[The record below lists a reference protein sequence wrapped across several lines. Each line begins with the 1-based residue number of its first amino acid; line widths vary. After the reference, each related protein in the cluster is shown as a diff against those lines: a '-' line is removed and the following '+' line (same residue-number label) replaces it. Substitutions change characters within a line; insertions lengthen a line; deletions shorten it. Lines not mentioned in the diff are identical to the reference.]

1 MRNFDYAK
9 VKDPE
14 YFRDGRMDAHSDH
27 IYYRTE
33 AEAEVKETSYRQSL
47 NGLWKFHYAKN
58 YEGTIQ
64 GFESESYSCK
74 DWEDIYVPA
83 HIQMEGYDAPQYANV
98 QYPWEGHEEIHP
110 GEIPEHF
117 NPVASYVNYF
127 TVPEEMK
134 GKRLFISFQ
143 GAESGLALWLNG
155 SFIGYS
161 EDSFTPSEFELTE
174 YVKEGEN
181 KLAAQV
187 FKWTASSWCEDQDF
201 FRFSGIYRDVYLYT
215 VPEVHV
221 YDLQIRAIPDETLK
235 KAVFELDVQVWGSGK
250 ARIVLA
256 KDGQT
261 VIESE
266 KELVDVDAENA
277 GNHFEWEVEQPVLWS
292 AEDPQLYDLMIEVY
306 DADGALQE
314 IIPQKVGFRR
324 FEMKDGIMTL
334 NGKRIVFKGVNR
346 HEFSSI
352 NGRHVSEE
360 ELRKDL
366 QTMKQNNI
374 NAIRTCHY
382 PDASKIYELCDEY
395 GIYMIDETNLESH
408 GSWDVAEFTKDY
420 TYIVPHDKPEWL
432 EMMLDRANSMYQ
444 RDKNHAAILIWSC
457 GNESFGGKDIY
468 EMSQFFHREDPT
480 RLVHYEGLFHDRSYN
495 DTSDMESQMYPS
507 VEAIKEFLAK
517 DNSKPFI
524 CCEYTHAMGNS
535 CGAMHKYT
543 DLTDTEP
550 KYQGGFI
557 WDYIDQ
563 SIYKKDRYGKE
574 FQAYG
579 GDFGERPTDYN
590 FSGNGIAYGGNR
602 DASPKMQ
609 EVKFNYQNITAE
621 VSADSVKVINKNLF
635 VNTDTFDCK
644 VTVAKDG
651 KVIRTAKLE
660 TAVAPLSE
668 QVYPLPFAKEISAG
682 EYAVTVSFSLK
693 EEKVWAKAGHE
704 VAFGQYVYQVEAEEA
719 KEVLAKADEKLTV
732 IHSTHNL
739 GVRGAHF
746 EVLFSVLNGGLVSYK
761 YAGREMIEA
770 IPKPNFWRAPTDN
783 DCGNLMQM
791 RYAQWKI
798 ASMYLNHKDY
808 RQGMYGPGNIPEVE
822 EKENSV
828 KVTFKYLMPTTPAS
842 ECFLSYEV
850 SGDGRVKTTLTYD
863 PVKELGD
870 MPEFGVI
877 FKFNADY
884 DHVEWY
890 GLGEAETYADRK
902 KGAKLGIYSNLVKD
916 NIARYMVPQEC
927 GAKEEVR
934 WAKVTDR
941 KGRGMLFEM
950 DGEPMMFSAL
960 PYTPHEMENAMHPYE
975 LPEVHYTV
983 VRAAKAQ
990 MGIGGDDSWGART
1003 HEEYLLNADGKM
1015 EFSFVFKGL

>member
-1 MRNFDYAK
+1 MKTFDYSL
-9 VKDPE
+9 VKDPQ
-14 YFRDGRMDAHSDH
+14 YFKDGRMDAHSDH
-27 IYYRTE
+27 TYYRDGEE
-33 AEAEVKETSYRQSL
+33 AKEKETSFRYDL
-47 NGLWKFHYAKN
+47 NGIWKFHYARN
-58 YEGTIQ
+58 YGSAIP
-64 GFESESYSCK
+64 GFEKTEYCCK
-74 DWEDIYVPA
+74 DWDDIRVPA
-83 HIQMEGYDAPQYANV
+83 HIQMEGYDVPQYANV
-98 QYPWEGHEEIHP
+98 QYPWEGHEDIHP
-110 GEIPEHF
+110 GEVPEHF
-117 NPVASYVNYF
+117 NPVASYVKYF
-127 TVPEEMK
+127 EVPEEMQ

-143 GAESGLALWLNG
+143 GAESGIALWLNG
-155 SFIGYS
+155 HFVGYS

-221 YDLQIRAIPDETLK
+221 YDLQIRAIPDETLS
-235 KAVFELDVQVWGSGK
+235 AAALEIRTNTWGKGEVKITLS
-250 ARIVLA
+250 
-256 KDGQT
+256 KDGET
-261 VIESE
+261 VIEDKKALDGE
-266 KELVDVDAENA
+266 EIYAWKVEN
-277 GNHFEWEVEQPVLWS
+277 PVLWS
-292 AEDPQLYDLMIEVY
+292 AEDPQLYDLTMEIYNES
-306 DADGALQE
+306 GELQE
-314 IIPQKVGFRR
+314 VIPQKVGFRR

-346 HEFSSI
+346 HEFSSVS
-352 NGRHVSEE
+352 GRHVSEE

-366 QTMKQNNI
+366 KIMKQNNI

-382 PDASKIYELCDEY
+382 PDASLIYQLCDEY

-408 GSWDVAEFTKDY
+408 GSWDIAEFTKDY
-420 TYIVPHDKPEWL
+420 TYVVPHDKPEWL
-432 EMMLDRANSMYQ
+432 DMMLDRANSMYQ

-457 GNESFGGKDIY
+457 GNESFGGKDIF
-468 EMSQFFHREDPT
+468 EMSQFFHKADPT
-480 RLVHYEGLFHDRSYN
+480 RLVHYEGVCHDRRYN

-517 DNSKPFI
+517 DDSKPFV

-635 VNTDTFDCK
+635 VNTDIFDCK

-651 KVIRTAKLE
+651 KVIRKASLA

-668 QVYPLPFAKEISAG
+668 EVYALPLAKEEKPG
-682 EYAVTVSFSLK
+682 EYAVTVSFHLK
-693 EEKVWAKAGHE
+693 EDKVWAEAGHE
-704 VAFGQYVYQVEAEEA
+704 VAFGQYIYKVEAPKKACPEGV
-719 KEVLAKADEKLTV
+719 EV
-732 IHSTHNL
+732 IRSTHNI
-739 GVRGAHF
+739 GVRGTHF
-746 EVLFSVLNGGLVSYK
+746 EVLFSVLNGGLASYK
-761 YAGREMIEA
+761 YAGKEMIEA

-783 DCGNLMQM
+783 DCGNLMGM
-791 RYAQWKI
+791 RYGQWKI
-798 ASMYLNHKDY
+798 ASMYLSHKDF
-808 RQGMYGPGNIPEVE
+808 RKGPYGPGNVPEVE
-822 EKENSV
+822 VNEKTV
-828 KVTFKYLMPTTPAS
+828 KVTYTYLMPTTPTS
-842 ECFLSYEV
+842 ECRLSYEV
-850 SGDGRVKTTLTYD
+850 FGDGRVKTTLTYD

-884 DHVEWY
+884 DRVEWY
-890 GLGEAETYADRK
+890 GLGETETYSDRK
-902 KGAKLGIYSNLVKD
+902 KGAKLGIYSNKVAD
-916 NIARYMVPQEC
+916 NMARYMVPQEC

-950 DGEPMMFSAL
+950 DEHNGPMMFSAL

-983 VRAAKAQ
+983 VRVAKDQ

-1003 HEEYLLNADGKM
+1003 HEEYLLKTDKKM

>member
-1 MRNFDYAK
+1 MKTFDYSL
-9 VKDPE
+9 VKDPQ
-14 YFRDGRMDAHSDH
+14 YFKDGRMDAHSDH
-27 IYYRTE
+27 TYYRDGE
-33 AEAEVKETSYRQSL
+33 EVQEKETSFRYDL
-47 NGLWKFHYAKN
+47 NGIWKFHYARN
-58 YEGTIQ
+58 YGSAIPE
-64 GFESESYSCK
+64 FEKTEYCCK
-74 DWEDIYVPA
+74 DWDDIRVPA
-83 HIQMEGYDAPQYANV
+83 HIQMEGYDVPQYANV
-98 QYPWEGHEEIHP
+98 QYPWEGHEDIHP

-117 NPVASYVNYF
+117 NPVASYVKYF
-127 TVPEEMK
+127 EVPEEMQ

-143 GAESGLALWLNG
+143 GAESGIALWLNG
-155 SFIGYS
+155 HFVGYS

-221 YDLQIRAIPDETLK
+221 YDLQIRAIPDETLS
-235 KAVFELDVQVWGSGK
+235 AAALEIRTNTWGKGEVKITLS
-250 ARIVLA
+250 
-256 KDGQT
+256 KDGET
-261 VIESE
+261 VIEDKKALDGE
-266 KELVDVDAENA
+266 EIYAWKVEN
-277 GNHFEWEVEQPVLWS
+277 PVLWS
-292 AEDPQLYDLMIEVY
+292 AEDPQLYDLTMEIYNES
-306 DADGALQE
+306 GELQE
-314 IIPQKVGFRR
+314 VIPQKVGFRR

-346 HEFSSI
+346 HEFSSVS
-352 NGRHVSEE
+352 GRHVSEE

-366 QTMKQNNI
+366 KIMKQNNI

-382 PDASKIYELCDEY
+382 PDASLIYQLCDEY

-408 GSWDVAEFTKDY
+408 GSWDIAEFTKDY
-420 TYIVPHDKPEWL
+420 TYVVPHDKPEWL
-432 EMMLDRANSMYQ
+432 DMMLDRANSMYQ

-457 GNESFGGKDIY
+457 GNESFGGKDIF
-468 EMSQFFHREDPT
+468 EMSQFFHKADPT
-480 RLVHYEGLFHDRSYN
+480 RLVHYEGVCHDRRYN

-517 DNSKPFI
+517 DDSKPFV

-635 VNTDTFDCK
+635 VNTDIFDCK

-651 KVIRTAKLE
+651 KVIRKASLA

-668 QVYPLPFAKEISAG
+668 EVYALPLAKEEKPG
-682 EYAVTVSFSLK
+682 EYAVTVSFHLK
-693 EEKVWAKAGHE
+693 EDKVWAEVGHE
-704 VAFGQYVYQVEAEEA
+704 VAFGQYIYKVEAPKKACPEGV
-719 KEVLAKADEKLTV
+719 EV
-732 IHSTHNL
+732 IRSTHNI
-739 GVRGAHF
+739 GVRGTHF

-761 YAGREMIEA
+761 YAGKEMIEA

-783 DCGNLMQM
+783 DCGNLMGM
-791 RYAQWKI
+791 RYGQWKI
-798 ASMYLNHKDY
+798 ASMYLSHKDF
-808 RQGMYGPGNIPEVE
+808 RKGPYGPGNVPEVE
-822 EKENSV
+822 VNEKTV
-828 KVTFKYLMPTTPAS
+828 KVTYTYLMPTTPTS
-842 ECFLSYEV
+842 KCKLSYEV
-850 SGDGRVKTTLTYD
+850 FGDGRVKTTLIYE

-884 DHVEWY
+884 DRVEWY
-890 GLGEAETYADRK
+890 GLGETETYSDRK
-902 KGAKLGIYSNLVKD
+902 KGAKLGIYANKVAD
-916 NIARYMVPQEC
+916 NMARYMVPQEC

-950 DGEPMMFSAL
+950 DEHNGPMMFSAL

-983 VRAAKAQ
+983 VRVAKNQ
-990 MGIGGDDSWGART
+990 MGVGGDDSWGART
-1003 HEEYLLNADGKM
+1003 HEEYLLKTDKKM

>member
-1 MRNFDYAK
+1 MKSFDYSM
-9 VKDPE
+9 VKDST
-14 YFRDGRMDAHSDH
+14 YFKDGRMEAHSDH
-27 IYYRTE
+27 ICYRDEMET
-33 AEAEVKETSYRQSL
+33 AEKETSFRYSL
-47 NGLWKFHYAKN
+47 NGIWKFHYARN
-58 YEGTIQ
+58 YGSAVQ
-64 GFESESYSCK
+64 GFENTDYSCR
-74 DWEDIYVPA
+74 DWDDIRVPA

-98 QYPWEGHEEIHP
+98 QYPWEGHEDIHP

-117 NPVASYVNYF
+117 NPVASYVKYF
-127 TVPEEMK
+127 EVPETMQ

-143 GAESGLALWLNG
+143 GAESGIALWLNG
-155 SFIGYS
+155 QFVGYS

-221 YDLQIRAIPDETLK
+221 YDLQIRAVPTEDLTEAALEIRTNT
-235 KAVFELDVQVWGSGK
+235 WGKGK
-250 ARIVLA
+250 AKVILA
-256 KDGQT
+256 KDGTEVINEEKPLDGEEIYSWT
-261 VIESE
+261 V
-266 KELVDVDAENA
+266 KN
-277 GNHFEWEVEQPVLWS
+277 PVLWS
-292 AEDPQLYDLMIEVY
+292 AEDPQLYDLTIEVY
-306 DADGALQE
+306 DEAGNLQE
-314 IIPQKVGFRR
+314 VIPQKAGFRR

-352 NGRHVSEE
+352 TGRNVSEA

-366 QTMKQNNI
+366 MIMKQNNI

-382 PDASKIYELCDEY
+382 PDASLIYELCDEY

-420 TYIVPHDKPEWL
+420 TYVVPHDKPEWL
-432 EMMLDRANSMYQ
+432 DMMLDRANSMYQ
-444 RDKNHAAILIWSC
+444 RDKNHPAILIWSC

-468 EMSQFFHREDPT
+468 EMSQFFHKKDST
-480 RLVHYEGLFHDRSYN
+480 RLVHYEGLCHDRRYN

-507 VEAIKEFLAK
+507 VEAIKDFLAK
-517 DNSKPFI
+517 DDSKPFI

-563 SIYKKDRYGKE
+563 SIYKKDRYGRE

-621 VSADSVKVINKNLF
+621 VTADTVKVINKNLF
-635 VNTDTFDCK
+635 VNTDIYQCK
-644 VTVAKDG
+644 VTVARDG
-651 KVIRTAKLE
+651 KVIRKALMDTS
-660 TAVAPLSE
+660 VAPLSE
-668 QVYPLPFAKEISAG
+668 ETYTLPLGKEEKSG
-682 EYAVTVSFSLK
+682 EYTVTVSFRLK
-693 EEKVWAKAGHE
+693 EDKVWAKAGHE
-704 VAFGQYVYQVEAEEA
+704 VAFGQYVYQVKEE
-719 KEVLAKADEKLTV
+719 KKVCQEPLTV
-732 IHSTHNL
+732 IRSTHNI

-761 YAGREMIEA
+761 YAGKEMIEA

-783 DCGNLMQM
+783 DCGNLMGM
-791 RYAQWKI
+791 RYGQWKI
-798 ASMYLNHKDY
+798 ASMYLSHKDF
-808 RQGMYGPGNIPEVE
+808 RQGPYGPGNTPEVE
-822 EKENSV
+822 EKEHSV
-828 KVTFKYLMPTTPAS
+828 KVTYKYLLPATPLA
-842 ECFLSYEV
+842 ECKLAYEV
-850 SGDGRVKTTLTYD
+850 YGDGRVKTTLTYD

-890 GLGEAETYADRK
+890 GLGPAETYADRK
-902 KGAKLGIYSNLVKD
+902 KGAKLGIYENMVKD
-916 NIARYMVPQEC
+916 NMARYMVPQEC

-950 DGEPMMFSAL
+950 DENNGPMMFSAL

-983 VRAAKAQ
+983 VRVAKDQ
-990 MGIGGDDSWGART
+990 MGVGGDDSWGART
-1003 HEEYLLNADGKM
+1003 HEEYLLKTDKKM

>member
-1 MRNFDYAK
+1 MKTFDYSL
-9 VKDPE
+9 VKDPQ
-14 YFRDGRMDAHSDH
+14 YFKDRRMDAHSDH
-27 IYYRTE
+27 TYYRDGEE
-33 AEAEVKETSYRQSL
+33 AQEKATSFRYDL
-47 NGLWKFHYAKN
+47 NGIWKFHYARN
-58 YEGTIQ
+58 YGSAIP
-64 GFESESYSCK
+64 GFEKADYCCK
-74 DWEDIYVPA
+74 DWDDIRVPA

-98 QYPWEGHEEIHP
+98 QYPWEGHEDIHP

-117 NPVASYVNYF
+117 NPVASYVKYF
-127 TVPEEMK
+127 EVPEEMQ

-143 GAESGLALWLNG
+143 GAESGIALWLNG
-155 SFIGYS
+155 QFVGYS

-201 FRFSGIYRDVYLYT
+201 YRFSGIYRDVYLYT

-221 YDLQIRAIPDETLK
+221 YDLQIRAIPDETLST
-235 KAVFELDVQVWGSGK
+235 AALEIGTDTWGKGTVKITLS
-250 ARIVLA
+250 
-256 KDGQT
+256 KDGET
-261 VIESE
+261 VIEDKKALDGEEIYSW
-266 KELVDVDAENA
+266 K
-277 GNHFEWEVEQPVLWS
+277 VEDPVLWS
-292 AEDPQLYDLMIEVY
+292 AEDPQLYDLVLEVY
-306 DADGALQE
+306 NEAGELQE
-314 IIPQKVGFRR
+314 VVPQKVGFRR

-346 HEFSSI
+346 HEFSSVS
-352 NGRHVSEE
+352 GRHVSEE

-366 QTMKQNNI
+366 KIMKQNNI

-382 PDASKIYELCDEY
+382 PDASLIYQLCDEY

-420 TYIVPHDKPEWL
+420 TYVVPHDKPEWL
-432 EMMLDRANSMYQ
+432 DMMLDRANSMYQ

-457 GNESFGGKDIY
+457 GNESFGGKDIF
-468 EMSQFFHREDPT
+468 EMSQFFHKADPT
-480 RLVHYEGLFHDRSYN
+480 RLVHYEGLCHDRRYN

-517 DNSKPFI
+517 DSSKPFI

-635 VNTDTFDCK
+635 VSTDIFDCK
-644 VTVAKDG
+644 VTVAKNG
-651 KVIRTAKLE
+651 KVIHKASLA

-668 QVYPLPFAKEISAG
+668 ETYVLPLAKEEKPG
-682 EYAVTVSFSLK
+682 EYTVTVSFHLK
-693 EEKVWAKAGHE
+693 EDKAWTEAGHE
-704 VAFGQYVYQVEAEEA
+704 VAFGQYVYKIEEP
-719 KEVLAKADEKLTV
+719 KKTCPEGVKV
-732 IHSTHNL
+732 IRSTHNI

-761 YAGREMIEA
+761 YAGKEMIEA

-783 DCGNLMQM
+783 DCGNLMGM
-791 RYAQWKI
+791 RYGQWKL
-798 ASMYLNHKDY
+798 ASMYLSHKDF
-808 RQGMYGPGNIPEVE
+808 RKGPYGPSNMPEVE
-822 EKENSV
+822 VNEKSV
-828 KVTFKYLMPTTPAS
+828 KVAYTYIMPTTPTS
-842 ECFLSYEV
+842 ECKLSYEV
-850 SGDGRVKTTLTYD
+850 FGDGRVKTTLVYD

-884 DHVEWY
+884 DRVEWY

-902 KGAKLGIYSNLVKD
+902 KGAKLGIYANKVAD

-950 DGEPMMFSAL
+950 DENNGPMMFSAL

-983 VRAAKAQ
+983 VRVAKDQ

-1003 HEEYLLNADGKM
+1003 HEEYLLKTDKKM

>member
-1 MRNFDYAK
+1 MKVFDYSL
-9 VKDPE
+9 VKDPQ
-14 YFRDGRMDAHSDH
+14 YFKDGRMDAHSDH
-27 IYYRTE
+27 TYYRDGEE
-33 AEAEVKETSYRQSL
+33 AQEKETSFRYDL
-47 NGLWKFHYAKN
+47 NGIWKFHYARN
-58 YEGTIQ
+58 YGSAIL
-64 GFESESYSCK
+64 GFEKEEYCCR
-74 DWEDIYVPA
+74 DWDDIRVPA

-98 QYPWEGHEEIHP
+98 QYPWEGHEDIHP

-117 NPVASYVNYF
+117 NPVASYVKYF
-127 TVPEEMK
+127 EVPKEMQ

-143 GAESGLALWLNG
+143 GAESGIALWLNG
-155 SFIGYS
+155 HFVGYS

-221 YDLQIRAIPDETLK
+221 YDLQIRAIPDETLS
-235 KAVFELDVQVWGSGK
+235 AAALEIRTNTWGKGTVKITLS
-250 ARIVLA
+250 
-256 KDGQT
+256 KDGET
-261 VIESE
+261 VIEDKKALDGEEIYSW
-266 KELVDVDAENA
+266 KVAD
-277 GNHFEWEVEQPVLWS
+277 PVLWS
-292 AEDPQLYDLMIEVY
+292 AEEPQLYDLTLEVY
-306 DADGALQE
+306 NEAGELQE
-314 IIPQKVGFRR
+314 VIPQRVGFRR

-346 HEFSSI
+346 HEFSSVS
-352 NGRHVSEE
+352 GRHVSEE

-366 QTMKQNNI
+366 KTMKQNNI

-382 PDASKIYELCDEY
+382 PDASLIYQLCDEY

-420 TYIVPHDKPEWL
+420 TYVVPHDKPEWL
-432 EMMLDRANSMYQ
+432 DMMLDRANSMYQ
-444 RDKNHAAILIWSC
+444 RDKNHTAILIWSC
-457 GNESFGGKDIY
+457 GNESFGGKDIF
-468 EMSQFFHREDPT
+468 EMSQFFRNTDPT
-480 RLVHYEGLFHDRSYN
+480 RLVHYEGLCHDRRYN

-517 DNSKPFI
+517 DDSKPFI

-590 FSGNGIAYGGNR
+590 FSGNGIAYGGSR

-635 VNTDTFDCK
+635 VNTDIFDCK
-644 VTVAKDG
+644 VTVAKNG
-651 KVIRTAKLE
+651 KVIRKASLA

-668 QVYPLPFAKEISAG
+668 ETYALPFAKEEKPG
-682 EYAVTVSFSLK
+682 EYAVIVSFHLK
-693 EEKVWAKAGHE
+693 EDKAWAEAGHE
-704 VAFGQYVYQVEAEEA
+704 VAFGQYVYQVEEPKKTCPEGV
-719 KEVLAKADEKLTV
+719 KV
-732 IHSTHNL
+732 IRSTHNI

-761 YAGREMIEA
+761 YAGKEMIEA

-783 DCGNLMQM
+783 DCGNLMGM
-791 RYAQWKI
+791 RYGQWKI
-798 ASMYLNHKDY
+798 ASMYLSHKDF
-808 RQGMYGPGNIPEVE
+808 RQGPYGPGNEPEVE
-822 EKENSV
+822 INEKTV
-828 KVTFKYLMPTTPAS
+828 KVTYTYLMPTTPLS
-842 ECFLSYEV
+842 ECRLSYEV
-850 SGDGRVKTTLTYD
+850 SGDGRVKTTLSYD

-884 DHVEWY
+884 DRVEWY
-890 GLGEAETYADRK
+890 GLGEAETYSDRK
-902 KGAKLGIYSNLVKD
+902 KGAKLGIYANKVAD

-934 WAKVTDR
+934 WAKITDR

-950 DGEPMMFSAL
+950 DENNGPMMFSAL

-983 VRAAKAQ
+983 VRVAKDQ

-1003 HEEYLLNADGKM
+1003 HEEYLLETDKKM

>member
-1 MRNFDYAK
+1 MKTFDYSL
-9 VKDPE
+9 VKDPQ
-14 YFRDGRMDAHSDH
+14 YFKDGRMDAHSDH
-27 IYYRTE
+27 TYYRDGEE
-33 AEAEVKETSYRQSL
+33 AKEKETSFRYDL
-47 NGLWKFHYAKN
+47 NGIWKFHYARN
-58 YEGTIQ
+58 YGSAIPE
-64 GFESESYSCK
+64 FEKTEYCCK
-74 DWEDIYVPA
+74 DWDDIRVPA
-83 HIQMEGYDAPQYANV
+83 HIQMEGYDVPQYANV
-98 QYPWEGHEEIHP
+98 QYPWEGHEDIHP

-117 NPVASYVNYF
+117 NPVASYVKYF
-127 TVPEEMK
+127 EVPEEMQ

-143 GAESGLALWLNG
+143 GAESGIALWLNG
-155 SFIGYS
+155 HFVGYS

-221 YDLQIRAIPDETLK
+221 YDLQIRAIPDETLS
-235 KAVFELDVQVWGSGK
+235 AAALEIRTNTWGKGEVKITLSRAGE
-250 ARIVLA
+250 
-256 KDGQT
+256 T
-261 VIESE
+261 VIEDKKALDGE
-266 KELVDVDAENA
+266 EIYAWKIEN
-277 GNHFEWEVEQPVLWS
+277 PVLWS
-292 AEDPQLYDLMIEVY
+292 AEDPQLYDLTMEVY
-306 DADGALQE
+306 NESGELQE
-314 IIPQKVGFRR
+314 VIPQKVGFRR

-346 HEFSSI
+346 HEFSSVS
-352 NGRHVSEE
+352 GRHVSEE

-366 QTMKQNNI
+366 KIMKQNNI

-382 PDASKIYELCDEY
+382 PDASLIYQLCDEY

-408 GSWDVAEFTKDY
+408 GSWDTAEFTKDY
-420 TYIVPHDKPEWL
+420 TYVVPHDKPEWL
-432 EMMLDRANSMYQ
+432 DMLLDRANSMYQ

-457 GNESFGGKDIY
+457 GNESFGGKDIF
-468 EMSQFFHREDPT
+468 EMSQFFHKADPT
-480 RLVHYEGLFHDRSYN
+480 RLVHYEGVCHDRRYN

-517 DNSKPFI
+517 DNSKPFV

-635 VNTDTFDCK
+635 VNTDIFDCK

-651 KVIRTAKLE
+651 KVIRKASLA

-668 QVYPLPFAKEISAG
+668 EVYALPLAKEEKPG
-682 EYAVTVSFSLK
+682 EYAVTVSFHLK
-693 EEKVWAKAGHE
+693 EDKAWAEAGHE
-704 VAFGQYVYQVEAEEA
+704 VAFGQYVYQVEEPKKACPEGV
-719 KEVLAKADEKLTV
+719 EV
-732 IHSTHNL
+732 IRSTHNI

-761 YAGREMIEA
+761 YAGKEMIEA

-783 DCGNLMQM
+783 DCGNLMGM
-791 RYAQWKI
+791 RYGQWKT
-798 ASMYLNHKDY
+798 ASMYLSHKDF
-808 RQGMYGPGNIPEVE
+808 RKGPYGPGNVPEVE
-822 EKENSV
+822 VNEKTV
-828 KVTFKYLMPTTPAS
+828 KVTYTYLMPTTPLS
-842 ECFLSYEV
+842 ECKLSYEV
-850 SGDGRVKTTLTYD
+850 FGDGRVKTTLTYD

-884 DHVEWY
+884 DRVEWY
-890 GLGEAETYADRK
+890 GLGEAETYSDRK
-902 KGAKLGIYSNLVKD
+902 KGAKLGIYTNKVAD
-916 NIARYMVPQEC
+916 NMARYMVPQEC

-950 DGEPMMFSAL
+950 DENNDPMMFSAL

-983 VRAAKAQ
+983 VRVAKDQ

-1003 HEEYLLNADGKM
+1003 HEEYLLKTDKKM

>member
-1 MRNFDYAK
+1 MKVFDYSL
-9 VKDPE
+9 VKDPQ
-14 YFRDGRMDAHSDH
+14 YFKDGRMDAHSDH
-27 IYYRTE
+27 TYYRDGEE
-33 AEAEVKETSYRQSL
+33 AQEKETSFRYDL
-47 NGLWKFHYAKN
+47 NGIWKFHYARN
-58 YEGTIQ
+58 YGSAIL
-64 GFESESYSCK
+64 GFEKEEYCCR
-74 DWEDIYVPA
+74 DWDDIRVPA

-98 QYPWEGHEEIHP
+98 QYPWEGHEDIHP

-117 NPVASYVNYF
+117 NPVASYVKYF
-127 TVPEEMK
+127 EVPEEMQ

-143 GAESGLALWLNG
+143 GAESGIALWLNG
-155 SFIGYS
+155 HFVGYS

-221 YDLQIRAIPDETLK
+221 YDLQIRAIPDETLS
-235 KAVFELDVQVWGSGK
+235 AAALEIRTNTWGKGTVKITLS
-250 ARIVLA
+250 
-256 KDGQT
+256 KDGET
-261 VIESE
+261 VIEDKKALDGEEIYSW
-266 KELVDVDAENA
+266 KVAD
-277 GNHFEWEVEQPVLWS
+277 PVLWS
-292 AEDPQLYDLMIEVY
+292 AEDPQLYDLTLEVY
-306 DADGALQE
+306 NEEGELQE
-314 IIPQKVGFRR
+314 VIPQRVGFRR

-346 HEFSSI
+346 HEFSSVS
-352 NGRHVSEE
+352 GRHVSEE

-366 QTMKQNNI
+366 KTMKQNNI

-382 PDASKIYELCDEY
+382 PDASLIYQLCDEY

-420 TYIVPHDKPEWL
+420 TYVVPHDKPEWL
-432 EMMLDRANSMYQ
+432 DMMLDRANSMYQ
-444 RDKNHAAILIWSC
+444 RDKNHTAILIWSC
-457 GNESFGGKDIY
+457 GNESFGGKDIF
-468 EMSQFFHREDPT
+468 EMSQFFRNTDPT
-480 RLVHYEGLFHDRSYN
+480 RLVHYEGLCHDRRYN

-517 DNSKPFI
+517 DDSKPFI

-635 VNTDTFDCK
+635 VNTDIFDCK
-644 VTVAKDG
+644 VTVAKNG
-651 KVIRTAKLE
+651 KVIRKASLA

-668 QVYPLPFAKEISAG
+668 ETYALPLAKEEKPG
-682 EYAVTVSFSLK
+682 EYAVTVSFHLK
-693 EEKVWAKAGHE
+693 EDKAWAEAGHE
-704 VAFGQYVYQVEAEEA
+704 VAFGQYVYQVEEPKKTCPEGV
-719 KEVLAKADEKLTV
+719 KV
-732 IHSTHNL
+732 IRSTHNI

-761 YAGREMIEA
+761 YAGKEMIEA

-783 DCGNLMQM
+783 DCGNLMGM
-791 RYAQWKI
+791 RYGQWKI
-798 ASMYLNHKDY
+798 ASMYLSHKDF
-808 RQGMYGPGNIPEVE
+808 RQGPYGPGNEPEVE
-822 EKENSV
+822 INEKTV
-828 KVTFKYLMPTTPAS
+828 KVTYTYLMPTTPLS
-842 ECFLSYEV
+842 ECRLSYEV
-850 SGDGRVKTTLTYD
+850 SGDGRVKTTLSYD

-884 DHVEWY
+884 DRVEWY
-890 GLGEAETYADRK
+890 GLGEAETYSDRK
-902 KGAKLGIYSNLVKD
+902 KGAKLGIYANKVAD

-950 DGEPMMFSAL
+950 DENNGPMMFSAL

-983 VRAAKAQ
+983 VRVAKDQ

-1003 HEEYLLNADGKM
+1003 HEEYLLETDKKM

>member
-1 MRNFDYAK
+1 MKTFDYSL
-9 VKDPE
+9 VKDPQ
-14 YFRDGRMDAHSDH
+14 YFKDRRMDAHSDH
-27 IYYRTE
+27 TYYRDGEE
-33 AEAEVKETSYRQSL
+33 AQEKATSFRYDL
-47 NGLWKFHYAKN
+47 NGIWKFHYARN
-58 YEGTIQ
+58 YGSAIP
-64 GFESESYSCK
+64 GFEKADYCCK
-74 DWEDIYVPA
+74 DWDDIRVPA

-98 QYPWEGHEEIHP
+98 QYPWEGHEDIHP

-117 NPVASYVNYF
+117 NPVASYVKYF
-127 TVPEEMK
+127 EVPEEMQ

-143 GAESGLALWLNG
+143 GAESGIALWLNG
-155 SFIGYS
+155 QFVGYS

-201 FRFSGIYRDVYLYT
+201 YRFSGIYRDVYLYT

-221 YDLQIRAIPDETLK
+221 YDLQIRAIPDETLST
-235 KAVFELDVQVWGSGK
+235 AALEIGTDTWGKGTVKITLS
-250 ARIVLA
+250 
-256 KDGQT
+256 KDGET
-261 VIESE
+261 VIEDKKALDGEEIYSW
-266 KELVDVDAENA
+266 K
-277 GNHFEWEVEQPVLWS
+277 VEDPVLWS
-292 AEDPQLYDLMIEVY
+292 AEDPQLYDLVLEVY
-306 DADGALQE
+306 NEAGELQE
-314 IIPQKVGFRR
+314 VVPQKVGFRR

-346 HEFSSI
+346 HEFSSVS
-352 NGRHVSEE
+352 GRHVSEE

-366 QTMKQNNI
+366 KIMKQNNI

-382 PDASKIYELCDEY
+382 PDASLIYQLCDEY

-420 TYIVPHDKPEWL
+420 TYVVPHDKPEWL
-432 EMMLDRANSMYQ
+432 DMMLDRANSMYQ

-457 GNESFGGKDIY
+457 GNESFGGKDIF
-468 EMSQFFHREDPT
+468 EMSQFFHKADPT
-480 RLVHYEGLFHDRSYN
+480 RLVHYEGLCHDRRYN

-517 DNSKPFI
+517 DSSKPFI

-635 VNTDTFDCK
+635 VSTDIFDCK
-644 VTVAKDG
+644 VTVAKNG
-651 KVIRTAKLE
+651 KVIHKASLA

-668 QVYPLPFAKEISAG
+668 ETYVLPLAKEEKPG
-682 EYAVTVSFSLK
+682 EYTVTVSFHLK
-693 EEKVWAKAGHE
+693 EDKAWAEAGHE
-704 VAFGQYVYQVEAEEA
+704 VAFGQYVYQVEEPKKTCPEGV
-719 KEVLAKADEKLTV
+719 KV
-732 IHSTHNL
+732 IRSTHNI

-761 YAGREMIEA
+761 YAGKEMIEA

-783 DCGNLMQM
+783 DCGNLMGM
-791 RYAQWKI
+791 RYGQWKL
-798 ASMYLNHKDY
+798 ASMYLSHKDF
-808 RQGMYGPGNIPEVE
+808 RKGAYGPANMPEVE
-822 EKENSV
+822 VNEKTV
-828 KVTFKYLMPTTPAS
+828 KVTYTYLMPTTPLS
-842 ECFLSYEV
+842 ECRLPYEV
-850 SGDGRVKTTLTYD
+850 FGDGRVKTTLAYD

-884 DHVEWY
+884 DRVEWY
-890 GLGEAETYADRK
+890 GLGEAETYSDRK
-902 KGAKLGIYSNLVKD
+902 KGAKLGIYSNRVAD
-916 NIARYMVPQEC
+916 NIAKYMVPQEC

-934 WAKVTDR
+934 WAKVIDR

-950 DGEPMMFSAL
+950 DENNGPMMFSAL

-975 LPEVHYTV
+975 LPEIHYTV
-983 VRAAKAQ
+983 VRVAKGQ

-1003 HEEYLLNADGKM
+1003 HEEYLLKTDKKM

>member
-1 MRNFDYAK
+1 MKTFDYSL
-9 VKDPE
+9 VKDPQ
-14 YFRDGRMDAHSDH
+14 YFKDGRMDAHSDH
-27 IYYRTE
+27 TYYREGEE
-33 AEAEVKETSYRQSL
+33 AKEKETSFRYDL
-47 NGLWKFHYAKN
+47 NGIWKFHYARN
-58 YEGTIQ
+58 YGSAIPE
-64 GFESESYSCK
+64 FEKTEYCCR
-74 DWEDIYVPA
+74 DWDDIRVPA
-83 HIQMEGYDAPQYANV
+83 HIQMEGYDVPQYANV
-98 QYPWEGHEEIHP
+98 QYPWEGHEDIHP

-117 NPVASYVNYF
+117 NPVASYVKYF
-127 TVPEEMK
+127 EVPEKMQ

-143 GAESGLALWLNG
+143 GAESGIALWLNG
-155 SFIGYS
+155 HFVGYS

-221 YDLQIRAIPDETLK
+221 YDLQIRAIPDETLS
-235 KAVFELDVQVWGSGK
+235 AAALEIRTNTWGKGEVKITLS
-250 ARIVLA
+250 
-256 KDGQT
+256 KDGET
-261 VIESE
+261 VIEDKKALDGE
-266 KELVDVDAENA
+266 EIYAWKVEN
-277 GNHFEWEVEQPVLWS
+277 PVLWS
-292 AEDPQLYDLMIEVY
+292 AEDPQLYDLTMEIYNES
-306 DADGALQE
+306 GELQE
-314 IIPQKVGFRR
+314 VIPQKVGFRR

-346 HEFSSI
+346 HEFSSVS
-352 NGRHVSEE
+352 GRHVSEE

-366 QTMKQNNI
+366 KIMKQNNI

-382 PDASKIYELCDEY
+382 PDASLIYQLCDEY

-408 GSWDVAEFTKDY
+408 GSWDIAEFTKDY
-420 TYIVPHDKPEWL
+420 TYVVPHDKPEWL
-432 EMMLDRANSMYQ
+432 DMMLDRANSMYQ

-457 GNESFGGKDIY
+457 GNESFGGKDIF
-468 EMSQFFHREDPT
+468 EMSQFFHKADPT
-480 RLVHYEGLFHDRSYN
+480 RLVHYEGVCHDRRYN

-517 DNSKPFI
+517 DDSKPFV

-543 DLTDTEP
+543 DLTDMEP

-635 VNTDTFDCK
+635 VNTDIFDCK

-651 KVIRTAKLE
+651 KVIRKASLA

-668 QVYPLPFAKEISAG
+668 ETYALPLAKEEKTG
-682 EYAVTVSFSLK
+682 EYAVTVSFHLK
-693 EEKVWAKAGHE
+693 EDKVWAEAGHE
-704 VAFGQYVYQVEAEEA
+704 VAFGQYIYKVEAPKKACPEGV
-719 KEVLAKADEKLTV
+719 EV
-732 IHSTHNL
+732 IRSTHNI
-739 GVRGAHF
+739 GVRGTHF
-746 EVLFSVLNGGLVSYK
+746 EVLFSVLNGGLASYK
-761 YAGREMIEA
+761 YAGKEMIEA

-783 DCGNLMQM
+783 DCGNLMGM
-791 RYAQWKI
+791 RYGQWKI
-798 ASMYLNHKDY
+798 ASMYLSHKDF
-808 RQGMYGPGNIPEVE
+808 RKGPYGPENVPEVE
-822 EKENSV
+822 VNEKTV
-828 KVTFKYLMPTTPAS
+828 KVTYTYLMPTTPTS
-842 ECFLSYEV
+842 ECRLSYEV
-850 SGDGRVKTTLTYD
+850 FGDGRVKTTLTYD

-884 DHVEWY
+884 DRVEWY
-890 GLGEAETYADRK
+890 GLGETETYSDRK
-902 KGAKLGIYSNLVKD
+902 KGAKLGIYANKVAD
-916 NIARYMVPQEC
+916 NMARYMVPQEC

-950 DGEPMMFSAL
+950 DEHNGPMMFSAL

-983 VRAAKAQ
+983 VRAAKDQ

-1003 HEEYLLNADGKM
+1003 HEEYLLKTDKKM

>member
-1 MRNFDYAK
+1 MKAFDYSL
-9 VKDPE
+9 VKDPQ
-14 YFRDGRMDAHSDH
+14 YFKDGRMDAHSDH
-27 IYYRTE
+27 TYYRDGEE
-33 AEAEVKETSYRQSL
+33 AQEKETSFRYDL
-47 NGLWKFHYAKN
+47 NGIWKFHYARN
-58 YEGTIQ
+58 YGSAIS
-64 GFESESYSCK
+64 GFEKEEYCCR
-74 DWEDIYVPA
+74 DWDDIRVPA

-98 QYPWEGHEEIHP
+98 QYPWEGHEDIHP

-117 NPVASYVNYF
+117 NPVASYVKYF
-127 TVPEEMK
+127 EVPEEMQ

-143 GAESGLALWLNG
+143 GAESGIALWLNG
-155 SFIGYS
+155 QFIGYS

-201 FRFSGIYRDVYLYT
+201 YRFSGIYRDVYLYT

-221 YDLQIRAIPDETLK
+221 YDLQIRAIPDETLS
-235 KAVFELDVQVWGSGK
+235 AAALEIRTNTWGKGTVKITLS
-250 ARIVLA
+250 
-256 KDGQT
+256 KDGET
-261 VIESE
+261 VIEDKKALDGEEIYSW
-266 KELVDVDAENA
+266 K
-277 GNHFEWEVEQPVLWS
+277 VEDPVLWS
-292 AEDPQLYDLMIEVY
+292 AEDPQLYDLVLEVY
-306 DADGALQE
+306 NESGELQE
-314 IIPQKVGFRR
+314 VIPQKVGFRR
-324 FEMKDGIMTL
+324 FEMKGGIMTL

-346 HEFSSI
+346 HEFSSVS
-352 NGRHVSEE
+352 GRHVSEE

-366 QTMKQNNI
+366 KTMKQNNI

-382 PDASKIYELCDEY
+382 PDASMIYELCDEY

-420 TYIVPHDKPEWL
+420 TYVVPHDKPEWL
-432 EMMLDRANSMYQ
+432 DMMLDRANSMYQ

-457 GNESFGGKDIY
+457 GNESFGGKDIF
-468 EMSQFFHREDPT
+468 EMSQFFHKEDPT
-480 RLVHYEGLFHDRSYN
+480 RLVHYEGLCHDRRYN

-517 DNSKPFI
+517 DSSKPFI

-609 EVKFNYQNITAE
+609 EVKFNYQNISAE

-635 VNTDTFDCK
+635 VNTNIFDCK
-644 VTVAKDG
+644 VTVAKNG
-651 KVIRTAKLE
+651 KVIRRASLATS
-660 TAVAPLSE
+660 VAPLSE
-668 QVYPLPFAKEISAG
+668 KAYALPFAKEEKPG
-682 EYAVTVSFSLK
+682 EYTVTVSFHLK
-693 EEKVWAKAGHE
+693 EDTVWAEAGHE
-704 VAFGQYVYQVEAEEA
+704 VAFGQYVYKVEEPKKVCPEEV
-719 KEVLAKADEKLTV
+719 KV
-732 IHSTHNL
+732 IRSTHNI

-761 YAGREMIEA
+761 YAGKEMIEA

-783 DCGNLMQM
+783 DCGNLMGM
-791 RYAQWKI
+791 RYGQWKI
-798 ASMYLNHKDY
+798 ASMYLSHKDF
-808 RQGMYGPGNIPEVE
+808 RKGPYGPSNIPEVE
-822 EKENSV
+822 VNEKTV
-828 KVTFKYLMPTTPAS
+828 KVTYTYLMPTTPLS
-842 ECFLSYEV
+842 ECRLSYEV
-850 SGDGRVKTTLTYD
+850 FGDGRVKTTLAYD

-884 DHVEWY
+884 NRVEWY
-890 GLGEAETYADRK
+890 GLGEAETYSDRK
-902 KGAKLGIYSNLVKD
+902 KGAKLGIYSNKVAD

-950 DGEPMMFSAL
+950 DENNGPMMFSAL

-983 VRAAKAQ
+983 VRVAKDQ

-1003 HEEYLLNADGKM
+1003 HEEYLLKTDKKM